1 MILEITIGI
10 LGLIVV
16 ILGYTT
22 FNLLRKNERA
32 EDIIVQY
39 NDYITEF
46 NKQIALR
53 IDLKKQMI
61 EVYLKVMMKQV
72 GFLNKLRIYKKVQI
86 DSKSPNGKKKKEKK

>member
-32 EDIIVQY
+32 EDIIV
-39 NDYITEF
+39 
-46 NKQIALR
+46 
-53 IDLKKQMI
+53 
-61 EVYLKVMMKQV
+61 
-72 GFLNKLRIYKKVQI
+72 
-86 DSKSPNGKKKKEKK
+86 